1 MYSDEELLALS
12 GIQHFAFCRR
22 QWALIHIE
30 RRWQENYLTAS
41 GQMMHQRAHDE
52 EIRERRGTLL
62 IVRGLFVRSSELGL
76 SGVCDIVEFHQD
88 EQGVP
93 LFGEDGAWMPVPVEY
108 KRGKSKSGECDRLQV
123 CAQAMCLEEMLGCD
137 IASGFCSTSK
147 RNRGNLLLLRR
158 NCETRCESCRRKC
171 MIFSVKATFLVCAR
185 GRRAR
190 LALCVTSAC
199 RLCSR
204 VPQLPTSMR
213 HWRLGNEEDQ
223 EHAVRVYRRCLPD
236 A

>member
-1 MYSDEELLALS
+1 MYSDEEFLALS

-88 EQGVP
+88 EQGGSLVRRR
-93 LFGEDGAWMPVPVEY
+93 W
-108 KRGKSKSGECDRLQV
+108 
-123 CAQAMCLEEMLGCD
+123 CLDAG
-137 IASGFCSTSK
+137 
-147 RNRGNLLLLRR
+147 
-158 NCETRCESCRRKC
+158 
-171 MIFSVKATFLVCAR
+171 
-185 GRRAR
+185 
-190 LALCVTSAC
+190 AC
-199 RLCSR
+199 RIQAREVEKRRMRSLAGMCSGD
-204 VPQLPTSMR
+204 VP
-213 HWRLGNEEDQ
+213 
-223 EHAVRVYRRCLPD
+223 
-236 A
+236 